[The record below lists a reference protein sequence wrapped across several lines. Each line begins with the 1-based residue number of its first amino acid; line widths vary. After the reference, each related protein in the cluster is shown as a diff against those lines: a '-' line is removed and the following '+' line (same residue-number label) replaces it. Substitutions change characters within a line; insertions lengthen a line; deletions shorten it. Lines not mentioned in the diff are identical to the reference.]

1 MYYSK
6 AISKDQYNL
15 DTLKYESQLGHIRSK
30 SYSKVQ
36 STCQK
41 LDQKRITDQAR

>member
-15 DTLKYESQLGHIRSK
+15 DTLKYESQMGLIIS
-30 SYSKVQ
+30 
-36 STCQK
+36 K
-41 LDQKRITDQAR
+41 LDQNIVQNLNQKNRI